1 MKPTIIFLCFV
12 LGAPFCCSADKSG
25 KKTEQSATAATPIAK
40 SMSAVQSRKR
50 ILTDE
55 EMDQVSAGSATA
67 QMNGNILSFAG
78 QTANGNVS
86 GSGTVEVKKAAE
98 QNTTSGVL
106 VLQDAAQSGSKSF
119 IGINAVN
126 SQIQVLVNLNIN
138 INSSVGTL
146 HQANLTGK

>member
-1 MKPTIIFLCFV
+1 MKQIMILLCLALCV
-12 LGAPFCCSADKSG
+12 PLCWSADKS
-25 KKTEQSATAATPIAK
+25 KEKSRCSPSAAVPISTSATL
-40 SMSAVQSRKR
+40 QCGKR
-50 ILTDE
+50 VLSDE
-55 EMDQVSAGSATA
+55 EMDEVSAGAATA
-67 QMNGNILSFAG
+67 QMNGNVLSFAG

-86 GSGTVEVKKAAE
+86 GSGTVEVKNAAE
-98 QNTTSGVL
+98 QNATSGVL